1 MLQLAI
7 IILAIICI
15 PILLKLK
22 LSIGPILLILGVGA
36 GLLGGLSP
44 REIGK
49 AFGDVFLQSSSLS
62 SVLVVIEIGMLSILM
77 THYGILKRMEIALR
91 RLIPNSKLIIVLMP
105 AMIGALQAPGGA
117 ALSAP
122 FVDRLG
128 TEMGMTRSQRANV
141 NVLGRHFLM
150 LFAPFSTNMVIVQ
163 TAVPGINIF
172 RLGLLTLGFA
182 LLDQAVGYFF
192 LVRGARPVQ
201 AETISGE
208 ERGKALGEFLLTFLP
223 ILMVILLN
231 TVLAVPFPL
240 ALVGSFLVT
249 FLLSDKREFL
259 RWMGK
264 SFNPSLAAMIVGV
277 YFFQNIV
284 GNMDELLSLFGAL
297 IGGESRLLFL
307 VMVALVGT
315 LFGMATGLMYLPLG
329 VMLPIIAA
337 TPHGSEMALL
347 IDIFYAFVWCFL
359 GYFFSPIHLC
369 QLLSDQ
375 ETGATVGE
383 RYRTYLPLLI
393 TLPLLPVALY
403 FLYSLL
409 LRF

>member
-1 MLQLAI
+1 MQQLAI
-7 IILAIICI
+7 IILAIACI
-15 PILLKLK
+15 PVLLKLR
-22 LSIGPILLILGVGA
+22 LSIGPILMILGVGA
-36 GLLGGLSP
+36 GVLGGFSLE
-44 REIGK
+44 EIGK

-62 SVLVVIEIGMLSILM
+62 SVLVVIEIGMLSTLM
-77 THYGILKRMEIALR
+77 THYGILKRMETALR
-91 RLIPNSKLIIVLMP
+91 RLIPSSKLIIVLMP

-122 FVDRLG
+122 FVNRLG

-141 NVLGRHFLM
+141 NVLARHFLM
-150 LFAPFSTNMVIVQ
+150 LFAPFSINMVIVQ
-163 TAVPGINIF
+163 TAVPGINILK
-172 RLGLLTLGFA
+172 LGALTLGFA

-192 LVRGARPVQ
+192 LVRRARPVE
-201 AETISGE
+201 AEAISGE
-208 ERGKALGEFLLTFLP
+208 ERIRALGEFFLTFLP
-223 ILMVILLN
+223 VLVVILLN
-231 TVLAVPFPL
+231 TVLAIPFPL
-240 ALVGSFLVT
+240 ALIGSFLLV
-249 FLLSDKREFL
+249 FLLGDKRDFL
-259 RWMGK
+259 RQLGR

-284 GNMDELLSLFGAL
+284 GNMGELLSLFSGL

-307 VMVALVGT
+307 VMVAVVGI

-337 TPHGSEMALL
+337 APHGSEMALL
-347 IDIFYAFVWCFL
+347 IDLFYAFVWCFI

-383 RYRTYLPLLI
+383 RYRTYLPLLFA
-393 TLPLLPVALY
+393 LPILPVALY

-409 LRF
+409 L